1 VTVARGILIAG
12 TGSGVGKTTVALG
25 LMGALA
31 ARGVKVAPFKAGPD
45 FIDPGLHRLATGR
58 GSRNLDTWMTPGAAL
73 SRTFARGL
81 AGADL
86 AIVEGVMGL
95 FDGAQGRSEAGSSAH
110 LAKRLGLSVVLV
122 VDGSGMA
129 ASAAAIVHGFASL
142 DPRLALAGVVL
153 NRVASRNHLEHLV
166 PAIERRAR
174 VPVLGHLT
182 RDAEISLPSRHLGL
196 VTAED
201 LAPSPVLAR
210 IAARVAEGIDLDRV
224 LGVAAAL
231 KLPNVPPARVAPVR
245 ARLAV
250 ARDAAFC
257 FVYPDTLE
265 RLAEAGVQVVPF
277 SPLADKGL
285 PDGVDGLYLPGGYPE
300 VHAKALAANAPM
312 RAALAD
318 AARANMPVYAECGG
332 LMYLTERLTDGGG
345 AAHEMCGVLPAACR
359 MLPRRAALGYREVTL
374 SEAGL
379 LGPAGARLRGHEFHY
394 SEVDDTALVRA
405 GVARTF
411 RIARRRAGA
420 DGARAE
426 GYRVGHVLATYAHL
440 ALTPGAAR
448 SWAATLVGAAG
459 RHRGDSVS

>member
-1 VTVARGILIAG
+1 VARGILIAG

-31 ARGVKVAPFKAGPD
+31 ARGVRVAPFKAGPD
-45 FIDPGLHRLATGR
+45 FIDPGLHRLVTGR
-58 GSRNLDTWMTPGAAL
+58 DSRNLDTWMTPGL
-73 SRTFARGL
+73 GLERSFARGS

-86 AIVEGVMGL
+86 AVVEGVMGL
-95 FDGAQGRSEAGSSAH
+95 FDGGRGRSEAGSSAH

-142 DPRLALAGVVL
+142 DPHIKLAGVIL
-153 NRVASRNHLEHLV
+153 NRVASTGHLEHLV

-174 VPVLGHLT
+174 VPVLGHLM
-182 RDAEISLPSRHLGL
+182 RDAGIALPSRHLGL

-201 LAPSPVLAR
+201 LAPGPVLER
-210 IAARVAEGIDLDRV
+210 IAERVAAGVDLDRV
-224 LGVAAAL
+224 VAAAAPL
-231 KLPNVPPARVAPVR
+231 EAPEVPPARTAPVR

-277 SPLADKGL
+277 SPLADAG
-285 PDGVDGLYLPGGYPE
+285 PPEGVDGLYLPGGYPE
-300 VHAKALAANAPM
+300 VHAKALSANAPM
-312 RAALAD
+312 RRAVAD
-318 AARANMPVYAECGG
+318 AARAGLPVYAECGG

-345 AAHEMCGVLPAACR
+345 AEHEMCGVLPTACR

-374 SEAGL
+374 TEAGL
-379 LGPAGARLRGHEFHY
+379 LGPAGMRLRGHEFHY
-394 SEVDDTALVRA
+394 SEVDDAALAKA
-405 GVARTF
+405 GVGRALK
-411 RIARRRAGA
+411 IARRGGGA
-420 DGARAE
+420 QDARAE
-426 GYRVGHVLATYAHL
+426 GYRVGSVLATYAHV
-440 ALTPGAAR
+440 ALTARAAR
-448 SWAATLVGAAG
+448 SFAAALAGAAG
-459 RHRGDSVS
+459 RHCGDSVS